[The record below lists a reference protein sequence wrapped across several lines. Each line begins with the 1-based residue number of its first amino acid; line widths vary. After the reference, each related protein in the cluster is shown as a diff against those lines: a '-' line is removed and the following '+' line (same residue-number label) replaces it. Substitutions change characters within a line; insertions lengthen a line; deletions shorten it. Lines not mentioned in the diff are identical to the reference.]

1 MTRIH
6 LYIGDNCLY
15 NFFGIIN
22 YESDVISMIKVTINV
37 TLEVIIS
44 NKLYFY

>member
-6 LYIGDNCLY
+6 LYIGNNCFY
-15 NFFGIIN
+15 DFFGIIN
-22 YESDVISMIKVTINV
+22 YKSDVNSMIKVTINV
-37 TLEVIIS
+37 TLKVIIS